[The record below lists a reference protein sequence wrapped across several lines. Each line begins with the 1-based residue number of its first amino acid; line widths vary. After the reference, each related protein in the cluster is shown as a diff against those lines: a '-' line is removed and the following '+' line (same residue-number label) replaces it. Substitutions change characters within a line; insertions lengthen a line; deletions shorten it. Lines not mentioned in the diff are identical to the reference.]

1 MIKTKIG
8 RAAGFGAAEAA
19 PLAVLKGLMR
29 SVGRYAELDGQRQ
42 TAMGFPQPAEPLGQL
57 GECRAASQVERKS

>member
-19 PLAVLKGLMR
+19 PLRAQGLMR
-29 SVGRYAELDGQRQ
+29 SVDRYAELDGRRQ